1 MTKIWRG
8 YVAAIE
14 AVCFAGIAV
23 ILIVGVMQVFF
34 RYVLGSSLYWSEELL
49 RYLML
54 WVVACGAG
62 ISYTR
67 GQFLGMRMLVEKL
80 PAGLRRAAD
89 VVSALLML
97 VFLAVVIGYGFKF
110 AWGTR
115 IQTATALGISMF
127 WVHIAVVVA
136 AALVAMHV
144 VLNDL
149 FGKARD
155 THRGEHPMGAE
166 EAL

>member
-1 MTKIWRG
+1 MSTLWRG
-8 YVAAIE
+8 YVAAVE
-14 AVCFAGIAV
+14 AFCFAGIGV
-23 ILIVGVMQVFF
+23 ILIVGVLQVIF
-34 RYVLGSSLYWSEELL
+34 RYALGNSLYWSEELL

-80 PAGLRRAAD
+80 PQPLRRTAD
-89 VVSALLML
+89 VVSAVLML
-97 VFLAVVIGYGFKF
+97 VFLAVVIGYGFTF

-115 IQTATALGISMF
+115 LQTAVALGISMF
-127 WVHIAVVVA
+127 WVHLSVVVA
-136 AALVAMHV
+136 AALVALHV
-144 VLNDL
+144 FLNDL
-149 FGKARD
+149 LSVARD
-155 THRGEHPMGAE
+155 PNTTEHPMGAE